1 MVRRPHAPPPRK
13 EKAAHMKRLIQF
25 FTRNWGLKLVALA
38 LALVVYFTMRNSP
51 SADANPAHF
60 FTNGAQGIEQNG

>member
-1 MVRRPHAPPPRK
+1 
-13 EKAAHMKRLIQF
+13 MKRLIQF